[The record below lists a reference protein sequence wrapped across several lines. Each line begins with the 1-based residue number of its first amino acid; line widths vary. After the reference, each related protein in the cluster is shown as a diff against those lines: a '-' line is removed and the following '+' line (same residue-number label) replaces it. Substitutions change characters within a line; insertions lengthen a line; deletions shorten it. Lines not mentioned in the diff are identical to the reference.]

1 MKWSYYFKHWL
12 TTVFLGSLI
21 LVYSMNSS
29 SSFFTV
35 SIEIYLFALL
45 LSGFFSMPTF
55 TVLAFVFNYL
65 DEYEIDVKTVK
76 TLLISITVLGV
87 PLTQW
92 IGLNDIS
99 LEVTISY
106 SLAAIISGML
116 FKLKRKDNH
125 EEI

>member
-65 DEYEIDVKTVK
+65 NEYEIDVKTVK
-76 TLLISITVLGV
+76 TLLISITLLGV
-87 PLTQW
+87 PLTR
-92 IGLNDIS
+92 S
-99 LEVTISY
+99 
-106 SLAAIISGML
+106 
-116 FKLKRKDNH
+116 
-125 EEI
+125 EEHTSELQS

>member
-65 DEYEIDVKTVK
+65 NEYEIDVKTVK
-76 TLLISITVLGV
+76 TLLISITLLGV

-99 LEVTISY
+99 LEITISY

-125 EEI
+125 E

>member
-76 TLLISITVLGV
+76 TLLISITLLGV

-99 LEVTISY
+99 LEITISY

-125 EEI
+125 E